1 MIKLVN
7 FLEKL
12 LIATLTIGVIYLLMI
27 TDTSAIALADMMEGM

>member
-1 MIKLVN
+1 MLNIAS